1 MPPGDLDD
9 HSSHDDHTSASAS
22 ASASAATVRPSST
35 RWGIRYDAEP
45 VGERDDGGT

>member
-9 HSSHDDHTSASAS
+9 HSSHDDHTSAA
-22 ASASAATVRPSST
+22 ASAATVRPSST
-35 RWGIRYDAEP
+35 RWGVRYDAEP